1 MSDSIDLLDTI
12 GKDASLRYASHDELA
27 EALQSAGASDAL
39 KKAASGDR
47 SALSAE
53 LGSKPAQV
61 PQTQIPGHEEQQPDH
76 DEEARPGMPPERSAR
91 QPSENKHH
99 ETID

>member
-12 GKDASLRYASHDELA
+12 GRDASLRYASADVLA
-27 EALQSAGASDAL
+27 EALQDAGASDAM

-47 SALSAE
+47 FALSAE

-61 PQTQIPGHEEQQPDH
+61 PQTQIPGHEEQEPDED
-76 DEEARPGMPPERSAR
+76 DEAKPGMPPERS
-91 QPSENKHH
+91 PSQSS
-99 ETID
+99 

>member
-12 GKDASLRYASHDELA
+12 GQDASLRYASADELA
-27 EALQSAGASDAL
+27 EALHHAGASDAL

-53 LGSKPAQV
+53 LGSRPAQV
-61 PQTQIPGHEEQQPDH
+61 PQTQIPGHEEQEPGS
-76 DEEARPGMPPERSAR
+76 DEEAKPGMPPERSPS
-91 QPSENKHH
+91 QPSDRRHDIS
-99 ETID
+99 ID